1 MTGKPCRRE
10 IALVKSYVCDHLSEE
25 LSIVR
30 IGEVAGMSESRFSH
44 VFKEETGIS
53 FMEYVGM
60 VRMEKARE
68 LLQNTDLRINEIAE
82 QIGISN
88 PNYFSAQYKKR
99 TGQSPNE
106 FRRSLMEQN
115 MKEK

>member
-1 MTGKPCRRE
+1 
-10 IALVKSYVCDHLSEE
+10 
-25 LSIVR
+25 
-30 IGEVAGMSESRFSH
+30 
-44 VFKEETGIS
+44 
-53 FMEYVGM
+53 M

-68 LLQNTDLRINEIAE
+68 LLQNTELRINEIGE

>member
-1 MTGKPCRRE
+1 MTSTVQNIRRTCFWDSFRFCFTIFIHLRLPKPITLTR
-10 IALVKSYVCDHLSEE
+10 IFVWLSPADVCDHLSEE

-68 LLQNTDLRINEIAE
+68 LLQNTDLRINEID
-82 QIGISN
+82 QPS
-88 PNYFSAQYKKR
+88 KR
-99 TGQSPNE
+99 
-106 FRRSLMEQN
+106 L
-115 MKEK
+115 